1 MSSLKHLQHQMPSVY
16 LLSLVSSTNTPSNL
30 PVALALP
37 RFCPPCQDW
46 DYAVTTEKRP
56 GHALAFSMALR
67 DTSRPTIEVY
77 QVNSHL
83 GLNMVRVTQP
93 DTSLEYASE
102 A

>member
-1 MSSLKHLQHQMPSVY
+1 
-16 LLSLVSSTNTPSNL
+16 
-30 PVALALP
+30 
-37 RFCPPCQDW
+37 
-46 DYAVTTEKRP
+46 
-56 GHALAFSMALR
+56 MALR